1 MWRLLLCLHGLA
13 ALVQGQ
19 TVPPV
24 RWCTISPPEKS
35 KCEDL
40 ALALLKV
47 PPRPSKQSITLECPQ
62 VTSHEECMVLL
73 DQGEADLVALN
84 PNEIFIGGRY
94 HSLVPL
100 MKESY
105 DGGRKNYY
113 SVAVTHKGN
122 LTHVRSLADLKDTV
136 ACFPSV
142 ASMGGWVIP
151 IAKLIHSG
159 AMEVVDCNN
168 HVKSA
173 SEFFK
178 GGCAVNILSNKYN
191 PLGDN
196 SQVLCS
202 ACGSELPGQHCT
214 NLDNYAGNQGALE
227 CLLDQGQI
235 AFVKHAT
242 LTRFLNRSATH
253 TPEDFEL
260 ICDDGGHAPISDF
273 RRCNWGVVPS
283 NAIVT
288 TSAKSKEQRRLL
300 QEFLKDIVTL
310 FGNKTDNTYYKFHLF
325 ESAPKYGLAHDLLLS
340 DDTEA
345 LVELTAS
352 QQSFQKYLTGDIVN
366 HIQTIRSCPVTR
378 MKLCVTSMVEY
389 SKCLQMKTALHAQL
403 LKPEME
409 CLRGESNFD
418 CMASIR
424 KGEADVSVFEAGDI
438 YSAGLLHELVP
449 IMAEQYNLDT
459 LEYYV
464 VAVSKEDD
472 PDTDVLYLRGRMT
485 CHPGVMHG
493 GGWVVPM
500 AYLINNDLIRQY
512 QCNSVRAASEYFMKS
527 CVPGALSTYYREDS
541 IHLNLCHLCR
551 GQGQGYCARDHSEP
565 YYGFTGAFRCLVEG
579 GGDIAFVKH
588 TTVKENVDGRRKEFW
603 ARNQLTA
610 DYQLVC
616 RDGTRAPVTDY
627 EDCNLGTVRSNAVV
641 TRGGA
646 LYNVTEVQAYTNL
659 FLYAQQHFGRD
670 SEDEW
675 NFNMFHSPEPYADLI
690 FQDATQQLVPLDL
703 EEQHYHPYL
712 GMEFLNARYEVDC
725 TAGSLPLLAPH
736 PMLLLLLALLG
747 ARTAPGLLSLAA

>member
-1 MWRLLLCLHGLA
+1 MWRFFLFPFL
-13 ALVQGQ
+13 LVQFSRGQ
-19 TVPPV
+19 SVTPI
-24 RWCTISPPEKS
+24 RWCTISPAEQM
-35 KCEDL
+35 KCE
-40 ALALLKV
+40 ALGEALDKV
-47 PPRPSKQSITLECPQ
+47 PPRPNKPLSSLDCIQ
-62 VTSHEECMVLL
+62 VMSHEECMLHL
-73 DQGEADLVALN
+73 DQRKADLVALN

-113 SVAVTHKGN
+113 SVAITHKGN
-122 LTHVRSLADLKDTV
+122 LTHMRSLHDLKGKV

-151 IAKLIHSG
+151 IANLIHSG
-159 AMEVVDCNN
+159 AMKVVDCNN
-168 HVKSA
+168 HIKSA
-173 SEFFK
+173 SEFFS
-178 GGCAVNILSNKYN
+178 GGCAVNILTDKYN

-214 NLDNYAGNQGALE
+214 NQDKYAGHLGAFQ
-227 CLLDQGQI
+227 CLINNGHI

-242 LTRFLNRSATH
+242 VARFLNRSEGMYIE
-253 TPEDFEL
+253 EDFEL
-260 ICDDGGHAPISDF
+260 VCVDGTLAPVRDYE
-273 RRCNWGVVPS
+273 RCNWGVVPS

-288 TSAKSKEQRRLL
+288 TSAKSREQRRLL
-300 QEFLKDIVTL
+300 QEFLKDIVSL
-310 FGNKTDNTYYKFHLF
+310 FGTKEEGDPDSFYLF
-325 ESAPKYGLAHDLLLS
+325 ESSPKYGQIHDLLLS
-340 DDTEA
+340 DDTET
-345 LVELTAS
+345 LVELAAS
-352 QQSFQKYLTGDIVN
+352 QQSFKKYLTTDIVN
-366 HIQTIRSCPVTR
+366 HINTIRSCPVKR

-389 SKCLQMKTALHAQL
+389 GKCLQMTTALHARD

-418 CMASIR
+418 CMAAIK
-424 KGEADVSVFEAGDI
+424 KGEADISVFEAGDI
-438 YSAGLLHELVP
+438 YSAGLNYELVP
-449 IMAEQYNLDT
+449 ILAEQYNLDT

-493 GGWVVPM
+493 GGWVIPM

-512 QCNSVRAASEYFMKS
+512 QCNSVRAASEYFQKA
-527 CVPGALSTYYREDS
+527 CVPGALSTYYRQDTT
-541 IHLNLCHLCR
+541 HLNLCHLCR
-551 GQGQGYCARDHSEP
+551 GSGLGYCARDHSEP

-588 TTVKENVDGRRKEFW
+588 TTVKENVDGRRKEWW

-627 EDCNLGTVRSNAVV
+627 ESCNLGRVRSNAVV
-641 TRGGA
+641 TRGGDM
-646 LYNVTEVQAYTNL
+646 YNKTEVQAYTNL
-659 FLYAQQHFGRD
+659 LLYAQQHFGRD

-675 NFNMFHSPEPYADLI
+675 NFNMFGSQEPYADLI
-690 FQDATQQLVPLDL
+690 FQDATQQLVPLPI

-712 GMEFLNARYEVDC
+712 GLEFLNARYEVDC
-725 TAGSLPLLAPH
+725 TAGALPALPCLPLL
-736 PMLLLLLALLG
+736 LLTLLTTTAAANLLFWR
-747 ARTAPGLLSLAA
+747 A